1 MKTRPQSSESKMPHF
16 PISLR
21 SILASVLVLGLAPAA
36 SAQNAPPPAIVRTA
50 EIVERNMARTITT
63 PASVVSR
70 NDARI
75 AAEATGRITFI
86 AEPGDRI
93 EAGGIIAQM
102 DNRQASILLEEARAR
117 LARVTANTNF
127 QSSEVERLTR
137 LAANG
142 TVATTRLR
150 DVELARD
157 IAVQDRREARSAVAR
172 AELALERTQIIA
184 PFGGRM
190 VERLIQVGELS
201 APGREIARLVDTDRK
216 EAIAQAPVAIAPFL
230 AIGQD
235 VMLSTSAGETMRA
248 PIRAI
253 IPVGD
258 AISRTFEV
266 RVDLAGSNWVIGS
279 AARVSF
285 PAEMSRSQFA
295 APYDSVILRANGAS
309 VFTVDAD
316 NIAHQVAVTA
326 GVRDN
331 GYIAISGDIEA
342 GQRVVTSGAETLS
355 EGRPVQELE
364 EES

>member
-1 MKTRPQSSESKMPHF
+1 MIYS
-16 PISLR
+16 PIALR
-21 SILASVLVLGLAPAA
+21 SIFASVVFLTLAPAV
-36 SAQNAPPPAIVRTA
+36 SAQDGPPPAIVRTA

-86 AEPGDRI
+86 AEPGVRI
-93 EAGGIIAQM
+93 EAGGVIARM
-102 DNRQASILLEEARAR
+102 DDRQAAILLEEARAR
-117 LARVTANTNF
+117 LARVSVNTNF

-157 IAVQDRREARSAVAR
+157 IAVQDRREARSGVAR
-172 AELALERTQIIA
+172 AELALERTQILA

-201 APGREIARLVDTDRK
+201 SPGREIARIVDTERK
-216 EAIAQAPVAIAPFL
+216 EAIAQAPVSIAPFL
-230 AIGQD
+230 QVGQE
-235 VMLSTSAGETMRA
+235 VVLSTSRGDSLSA

-266 RVDLAGSNWVIGS
+266 RVDLAGSSWVIGS
-279 AARVSF
+279 AVRVSF
-285 PAEMSRSQFA
+285 PAEMPRTQFA

-309 VFTVDAD
+309 LFTVDD
-316 NIAHQVAVTA
+316 ENIAHQVPVVA

-331 GYIAISGDIEA
+331 GYIAITGDVQL

-355 EGRPVQELE
+355 EGRTIQELE

>member
-1 MKTRPQSSESKMPHF
+1 MKNNPQSSENLMTYSPTF
-16 PISLR
+16 LR
-21 SILASVLVLGLAPAA
+21 SILASVVVLTLAPIA
-36 SAQNAPPPAIVRTA
+36 SAQDGPPPAIVRTA

-86 AEPGDRI
+86 AEPGDMI

-102 DNRQASILLEEARAR
+102 DDRQASILLEEARAR
-117 LARVTANTNF
+117 LARVSANTAF

-150 DVELARD
+150 DAELARD

-184 PFGGRM
+184 PFAGRM

-201 APGREIARLVDTDRK
+201 SPGREIARVVDTDRK

-230 AIGQD
+230 EIGQE
-235 VMLSTSAGETMRA
+235 VTLSTSSGETMRA

-258 AISRTFEV
+258 AVSRTFEV
-266 RVDLAGSNWVIGS
+266 RVDLVGSSWVVGS

-285 PAEMSRSQFA
+285 PAETARTQFA

-309 VFTVDAD
+309 LFTVDAE
-316 NIAHQVAVTA
+316 NIAHQVSVTA
-326 GVRDN
+326 GVREN
-331 GYIAISGDIEA
+331 GYIAISGDVEA

-355 EGRPVQELE
+355 EGRLIQELE